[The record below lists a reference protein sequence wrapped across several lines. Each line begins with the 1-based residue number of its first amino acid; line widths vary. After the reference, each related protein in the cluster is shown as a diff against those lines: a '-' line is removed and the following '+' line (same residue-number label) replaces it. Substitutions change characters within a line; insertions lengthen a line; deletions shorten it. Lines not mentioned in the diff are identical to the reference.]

1 MDRIQLS
8 TNFYLDE
15 FLVSETAARHG
26 ITITVEPGS
35 EVHKNLERLCKQVLQ
50 PIRDHFGS
58 AITVISGYRP
68 LEVNRL
74 VGGSKRSAHM
84 KGLAA
89 DIRVAGVSPYRV
101 CQFVADNLESRRYTS
116 QKMQLVNKRLPV
128 DQCIHEFGQWVHLGM
143 IAQPHKPRLQLLTAY
158 KRKSRIP
165 GRRPKTVY
173 TLGIHRI
180 SDLTKG

>member
-26 ITITVEPGS
+26 ITISVEPGS
-35 EVHKNLERLCKQVLQ
+35 EVFKNLERLCKKVLQ
-50 PIRDHFGS
+50 PIRDHFGVS
-58 AITVISGYRP
+58 VTILSGYRP
-68 LEVNRL
+68 PKVNRL
-74 VGGSKRSAHM
+74 VGGSRRSAHM
-84 KGLAA
+84 QGLAA

-101 CQFVADNLESRRYTS
+101 SVWVADNLESRRYNS
-116 QKMQLVNKRLPV
+116 RRMQLVNKRLPV

-143 IAQPHKPRLQLLTAY
+143 IAQPHPPRLQLLTAY

-173 TLGIHRI
+173 VQGIHRI
-180 SDLTKG
+180 SDLIKD